1 MCNIIAKGNKW
12 FLLIVN
18 IRKIHNMQWKEIALI
33 SQIKLRN
40 YINEYVY
47 IIKLF
52 DCQIENEL

>member
-1 MCNIIAKGNKW
+1 MCNIIVKGNKW

-18 IRKIHNMQWKEIALI
+18 IRKIHSMQWKEIALI

-47 IIKLF
+47 RIKLF